1 MQKIKDFNIQTLNH
15 YLNSDD
21 EFEKSLA
28 EDVKDDF
35 AKYTKIVLTFDDKMN
50 TWREETSGEEYRRN
64 VSKLD
69 KDRRLLHDN
78 CLHDIDIINRMAKA
92 DGLEPFADFDVNN
105 ANRRGI
111 GDLILEQHYENMQ
124 NDVSQINNDAMAQ
137 DSKPKSKHHQNRDI
151 MDNYNFSLVFTK
163 YPLVENESGTYSFID
178 IFTQDIVEPKAVK
191 TYISNRTND
200 IDVLKS
206 FDKAC
211 DLVNSDVN
219 LNFDGL
225 DDAKAQMI
233 N

>member
-1 MQKIKDFNIQTLNH
+1 MKDFNMQTLNH

-35 AKYTKIVLTFDDKMN
+35 AKYTQIVLTFDDKMN
-50 TWREETSGEEYRRN
+50 TWREEKSGEDYRRN

-92 DGLEPFADFDVNN
+92 DGIEPFADFDVNN
-105 ANRRGI
+105 TNRREV

-124 NDVSQINNDAMAQ
+124 NDASQINNDEQ
-137 DSKPKSKHHQNRDI
+137 DRKPKSKHHQNRDI

-163 YPLVENESGTYSFID
+163 YPLVENDGAYSFID
-178 IFTQDIVEPKAVK
+178 IFTQDPIEPNAVK
-191 TYISNRTND
+191 TYITNRTD
-200 IDVLKS
+200 DTEVLKS

-211 DLVNSDVN
+211 DLVNSGVN
-219 LNFDGL
+219 LSFDGL
-225 DDAKAQMI
+225 NDVQAQMI

>member
-1 MQKIKDFNIQTLNH
+1 MKTMKDFNMQTLNH

-50 TWREETSGEEYRRN
+50 TWREEKSGEDYRRN

-92 DGLEPFADFDVNN
+92 DGIEPFADFDVKNT
-105 ANRRGI
+105 NRRDV
-111 GDLILEQHYENMQ
+111 GDLILEQHYENLQ
-124 NDVSQINNDAMAQ
+124 NDIAQANNDDMAQ

-163 YPLVENESGTYSFID
+163 YPLVENDGAYSFID
-178 IFTQDIVEPKAVK
+178 IFTQDPIEPNAVK
-191 TYISNRTND
+191 TYILNRTND
-200 IDVLKS
+200 TKVLTA

-211 DLVNSDVN
+211 DLTKTDVS

-225 DDAKAQMI
+225 NDLNAQMI

>member
-1 MQKIKDFNIQTLNH
+1 MKDFNMQTLNH

-50 TWREETSGEEYRRN
+50 TWREEKSGEDYRRN

-92 DGLEPFADFDVNN
+92 DGIEPFADFDVKNT
-105 ANRRGI
+105 NRREV
-111 GDLILEQHYENMQ
+111 GDLILEQHYENLQ
-124 NDVSQINNDAMAQ
+124 NDIAQANND
-137 DSKPKSKHHQNRDI
+137 DLNRKPKSKHHQNRDI

-163 YPLVENESGTYSFID
+163 YPLVENDGAYSFID
-178 IFTQDIVEPKAVK
+178 IFTQDIVEPNAVK
-191 TYISNRTND
+191 TYILNRTND
-200 IDVLKS
+200 TKVLTT

-211 DLVNSDVN
+211 GLVNSGVN
-219 LNFDGL
+219 LSFDGL
-225 DDAKAQMI
+225 NDVQAQMI

>member
-1 MQKIKDFNIQTLNH
+1 MKDFNMQTLNH

-35 AKYTKIVLTFDDKMN
+35 AKYTQIVLTFDDKMN
-50 TWREETSGEEYRRN
+50 TWREEKSGEDYRRN

-92 DGLEPFADFDVNN
+92 DGIEPFADFDVNN
-105 ANRRGI
+105 TNRREV

-124 NDVSQINNDAMAQ
+124 NDASQINNDEQ
-137 DSKPKSKHHQNRDI
+137 DRKPKSKHHQNRDI

-163 YPLVENESGTYSFID
+163 YPLVENDGAYSFID
-178 IFTQDIVEPKAVK
+178 IFTQDPIEPNDVK
-191 TYISNRTND
+191 TYILNRTND
-200 IDVLKS
+200 TKVLTA

-211 DLVNSDVN
+211 DLTKTDVS

-225 DDAKAQMI
+225 NDLNAQMI

>member
-1 MQKIKDFNIQTLNH
+1 MKKMKDFNMQTLNH

-50 TWREETSGEEYRRN
+50 TWREEKSGEDYRRN

-92 DGLEPFADFDVNN
+92 DGIEPFADFDVNN
-105 ANRRGI
+105 ANRRDV
-111 GDLILEQHYENMQ
+111 GDLILEQHYENLQ
-124 NDVSQINNDAMAQ
+124 TDLSQANNDESEQ
-137 DSKPKSKHHQNRDI
+137 KPKSKHHQNRDI

-163 YPLVENESGTYSFID
+163 YPLVEKDGAYSFID
-178 IFTQDIVEPKAVK
+178 IFTQDTVEPNDVK
-191 TYISNRTND
+191 TYILNRTDDTN
-200 IDVLKS
+200 VLTA

-211 DLVNSDVN
+211 DLTKNDVS

-225 DDAKAQMI
+225 NDLNAQMI

>member
-1 MQKIKDFNIQTLNH
+1 MKDFNMQTLNH

-50 TWREETSGEEYRRN
+50 TWREEKSGEDYRRN

-92 DGLEPFADFDVNN
+92 DGIEPFADFDVNN
-105 ANRRGI
+105 ANRREV
-111 GDLILEQHYENMQ
+111 GDLILEQHYENLQ
-124 NDVSQINNDAMAQ
+124 KDIAQANNDESEQ
-137 DSKPKSKHHQNRDI
+137 KPKSKHHQNRDI

-163 YPLVENESGTYSFID
+163 YPLVENDGAYSFID
-178 IFTQDIVEPKAVK
+178 IFTQDTIEPKAVK
-191 TYISNRTND
+191 TYILNRTDD

-211 DLVNSDVN
+211 DLVNSGIN
-219 LNFDGL
+219 LSFDGL
-225 DDAKAQMI
+225 NDLNAQI
-233 N
+233 VN

>member
-1 MQKIKDFNIQTLNH
+1 MKDFNMQTLNH

-50 TWREETSGEEYRRN
+50 VWRKEKSGEDYRRN

-92 DGLEPFADFDVNN
+92 DGIEPFADFDVTN
-105 ANRRGI
+105 ANRRDI

-124 NDVSQINNDAMAQ
+124 NDAFQINNDEQ
-137 DSKPKSKHHQNRDI
+137 DQKPKSKRHQNRDI
-151 MDNYNFSLVFTK
+151 MDGYNFSLVFTK
-163 YPLVENESGTYSFID
+163 YPLVENESGKYSFID
-178 IFTQDIVEPKAVK
+178 IFTQDTIEPNDVK
-191 TYISNRTND
+191 TYILNRTDD

-225 DDAKAQMI
+225 TDAKI
-233 N
+233 EKSYNI

>member
-1 MQKIKDFNIQTLNH
+1 MKDFNMQTLNH

-50 TWREETSGEEYRRN
+50 VWREEKSGEDYRRN

-92 DGLEPFADFDVNN
+92 DGIEPFADFDVNN
-105 ANRRGI
+105 TNRRDI
-111 GDLILEQHYENMQ
+111 GDLILEQHYENLQ
-124 NDVSQINNDAMAQ
+124 NDASQINNDAMAQ

-151 MDNYNFSLVFTK
+151 MDGYNFSLVFTK
-163 YPLVENESGTYSFID
+163 YPLVEKDGTYSFID

-225 DDAKAQMI
+225 NDVQAQMV

>member
-1 MQKIKDFNIQTLNH
+1 MKDFNMQTLNH

-28 EDVKDDF
+28 ADVKDDF

-50 TWREETSGEEYRRN
+50 TWREEKSGEDYRRN

-92 DGLEPFADFDVNN
+92 DSLEPFADFDVKNT
-105 ANRRGI
+105 NRRDI
-111 GDLILEQHYENMQ
+111 GDLILTQHYENLQ
-124 NDVSQINNDAMAQ
+124 TDLSQVNNDAMAQ

-151 MDNYNFSLVFTK
+151 MDGYNFSLVFTK
-163 YPLVENESGTYSFID
+163 YPLVEKDDTYSFID
-178 IFTQDIVEPKAVK
+178 IFTQDTVDSKTVK
-191 TYISNRTND
+191 TYISNRTD
-200 IDVLKS
+200 DDEVLKS

-211 DLVNSDVN
+211 DLVNSDVT

-225 DDAKAQMI
+225 TDAKI
-233 N
+233 EKSCNI

>member
-1 MQKIKDFNIQTLNH
+1 MQTLNH

-50 TWREETSGEEYRRN
+50 VWREEKSGEDYRRN

-92 DGLEPFADFDVNN
+92 DGIEPFADFDVKNT
-105 ANRRGI
+105 NRRDI

-124 NDVSQINNDAMAQ
+124 NDALQINNDEYEQ
-137 DSKPKSKHHQNRDI
+137 KPKSKRHQNRDI
-151 MDNYNFSLVFTK
+151 MDGYNFSLVFTK
-163 YPLVENESGTYSFID
+163 YPLVEKDGMYSFID
-178 IFTQDIVEPKAVK
+178 IFTQDTVDSKTVK
-191 TYISNRTND
+191 TYISNRTD
-200 IDVLKS
+200 DTEVLKS

-211 DLVNSDVN
+211 DLVNSGVN
-219 LNFDGL
+219 LRFDGL
-225 DDAKAQMI
+225 TDAKAQMI

>member
-1 MQKIKDFNIQTLNH
+1 MQTLNH

-50 TWREETSGEEYRRN
+50 VWREEKSGEDYRRN

-92 DGLEPFADFDVNN
+92 DGLEPFADFDVKNT
-105 ANRRGI
+105 NRREV

-124 NDVSQINNDAMAQ
+124 NDAFQINNDAMAQ

-163 YPLVENESGTYSFID
+163 YPLVEKDGTYSFID
-178 IFTQDIVEPKAVK
+178 IFTQDTVDSKTVK
-191 TYISNRTND
+191 TYISNRTD
-200 IDVLKS
+200 ADEVLKS

-211 DLVNSDVN
+211 DLANNDVN

-225 DDAKAQMI
+225 TDEHAQMI
-233 N
+233 H

>member
-1 MQKIKDFNIQTLNH
+1 MKDFNMQTLNH

-50 TWREETSGEEYRRN
+50 VWREEKSGEDYRRN

-92 DGLEPFADFDVNN
+92 DGLEPFADFDVKNT
-105 ANRRGI
+105 NRRDV
-111 GDLILEQHYENMQ
+111 GDLILTQHYENMQ
-124 NDVSQINNDAMAQ
+124 TDLSQVNND
-137 DSKPKSKHHQNRDI
+137 DSEQKPKSKHHQNRDI
-151 MDNYNFSLVFTK
+151 MDSYNFSLVFTK
-163 YPLVENESGTYSFID
+163 YPLVEKDGMYSFID
-178 IFTQDIVEPKAVK
+178 IFTQDTVEPKAVK
-191 TYISNRTND
+191 TYILNRTDNTE
-200 IDVLKS
+200 VLKS

-211 DLVNSDVN
+211 DLTKNDVN

-225 DDAKAQMI
+225 NDAKAQMI

>member
-1 MQKIKDFNIQTLNH
+1 MKKMKDFNMQTLNH

-50 TWREETSGEEYRRN
+50 VWREEKSGEDYRRN

-92 DGLEPFADFDVNN
+92 DGIEPFADFDVKNT
-105 ANRRGI
+105 NRRDI

-124 NDVSQINNDAMAQ
+124 NDAFQINNDEQ
-137 DSKPKSKHHQNRDI
+137 DQKPKSKRHQNRDI
-151 MDNYNFSLVFTK
+151 MDGYNFSLVFTK
-163 YPLVENESGTYSFID
+163 YPLVEKDGMYSFID
-178 IFTQDIVEPKAVK
+178 IFTQDTIEPNDVK
-191 TYISNRTND
+191 TYILNRTDD

-211 DLVNSDVN
+211 DLVNSDVS

-225 DDAKAQMI
+225 TDAKMEKSCTI
-233 N
+233 

>member
-1 MQKIKDFNIQTLNH
+1 MKKMKDFNMQTLNH

-35 AKYTKIVLTFDDKMN
+35 AKYTQIVLTFDDKMN
-50 TWREETSGEEYRRN
+50 TWREEKSGEDYRRN

-92 DGLEPFADFDVNN
+92 DGIEPFADFDVNN
-105 ANRRGI
+105 TNRREV

-124 NDVSQINNDAMAQ
+124 NDASQINNDEQ
-137 DSKPKSKHHQNRDI
+137 DRKPKSKHHQNRDI

-163 YPLVENESGTYSFID
+163 YPLVENDGAYSFID
-178 IFTQDIVEPKAVK
+178 IFTQDPIEPNDVK
-191 TYISNRTND
+191 TYILNRTND
-200 IDVLKS
+200 TKVLTA

-211 DLVNSDVN
+211 DLTKTDVS

-225 DDAKAQMI
+225 NDLNAQMI

>member
-1 MQKIKDFNIQTLNH
+1 MNVWRK
-15 YLNSDD
+15 
-21 EFEKSLA
+21 EKSG
-28 EDVKDDF
+28 ED
-35 AKYTKIVLTFDDKMN
+35 
-50 TWREETSGEEYRRN
+50 YRRN

-92 DGLEPFADFDVNN
+92 DGIEPFADFDVTN
-105 ANRRGI
+105 ANRRDI

-124 NDVSQINNDAMAQ
+124 NDAFQINNDEQ
-137 DSKPKSKHHQNRDI
+137 DQKPKSKRHQNRDI
-151 MDNYNFSLVFTK
+151 MDGYNFSLVFTK
-163 YPLVENESGTYSFID
+163 YPLVENESGKYSFID
-178 IFTQDIVEPKAVK
+178 IFTQDTIEPNDVK
-191 TYISNRTND
+191 TYILNRTDD

-225 DDAKAQMI
+225 TDAKI
-233 N
+233 EKSYNI

>member
-1 MQKIKDFNIQTLNH
+1 MKDFNMQTLNH
-15 YLNSDD
+15 YLNGDD

-50 TWREETSGEEYRRN
+50 TWREEKSGEDYRRN

-92 DGLEPFADFDVNN
+92 DGLEPFADFDVKNT
-105 ANRRGI
+105 NRRDI
-111 GDLILEQHYENMQ
+111 GDLILTQHYENLQ
-124 NDVSQINNDAMAQ
+124 NDLAQANNDESEQ
-137 DSKPKSKHHQNRDI
+137 KPKSKHHQNRDI
-151 MDNYNFSLVFTK
+151 MDAYNFSLVFTK
-163 YPLVENESGTYSFID
+163 YPLVEKDGMYSFID
-178 IFTQDIVEPKAVK
+178 IFTQDTVEPKAVK

-225 DDAKAQMI
+225 NDVQAQMI

>member
-1 MQKIKDFNIQTLNH
+1 MKDFNMQTLNH

-50 TWREETSGEEYRRN
+50 TWREEKSGEDYRRN

-92 DGLEPFADFDVNN
+92 DGIEPFADFDVNN
-105 ANRRGI
+105 TNRREV

-124 NDVSQINNDAMAQ
+124 NDASQINNDEQ
-137 DSKPKSKHHQNRDI
+137 DRKPKSKHHQNRDI

-163 YPLVENESGTYSFID
+163 YPLVENDGAYSFID
-178 IFTQDIVEPKAVK
+178 IFTQDPIEPNAVK
-191 TYISNRTND
+191 TYILNRTND
-200 IDVLKS
+200 TKVLTA

-211 DLVNSDVN
+211 DLTKTDVS

-225 DDAKAQMI
+225 NDLNAQMI

>member
-1 MQKIKDFNIQTLNH
+1 MKKMKDFNMQTLNH

-50 TWREETSGEEYRRN
+50 TWREEKSGEDYRRN

-92 DGLEPFADFDVNN
+92 DGIEPFADFDVNN
-105 ANRRGI
+105 ANRRDV

-124 NDVSQINNDAMAQ
+124 NDASQINNDEQ
-137 DSKPKSKHHQNRDI
+137 DRKPKSKHHQNRDI
-151 MDNYNFSLVFTK
+151 MNNYNFSLVFTK
-163 YPLVENESGTYSFID
+163 YPLVENDGAYSFID

>member
-1 MQKIKDFNIQTLNH
+1 MKKMKDFNMQTLNH

-50 TWREETSGEEYRRN
+50 TWREEKSGEDYRRN

-92 DGLEPFADFDVNN
+92 DGIEPFADFDVNN
-105 ANRRGI
+105 TNRREV

-124 NDVSQINNDAMAQ
+124 NDASQINNDEQ
-137 DSKPKSKHHQNRDI
+137 DRKPKSKHHQNRDI

-163 YPLVENESGTYSFID
+163 YPLVENDGAYSFID
-178 IFTQDIVEPKAVK
+178 IFTQDPIEPNAVK
-191 TYISNRTND
+191 TYILNRTND
-200 IDVLKS
+200 TKVLTA

-211 DLVNSDVN
+211 DLTKTDVS

-225 DDAKAQMI
+225 NDLNAQMI

>member
-1 MQKIKDFNIQTLNH
+1 MQKIKDFNMQTLNH

-92 DGLEPFADFDVNN
+92 DGIEPFADFDVNN
-105 ANRRGI
+105 ANRRDI
-111 GDLILEQHYENMQ
+111 GDLILEQHYENMK
-124 NDVSQINNDAMAQ
+124 NDIAQANNDDLNQ
-137 DSKPKSKHHQNRDI
+137 KPKSKHHQNRDI
-151 MDNYNFSLVFTK
+151 MDDYNFSLIFTK
-163 YPLVENESGTYSFID
+163 YPLVEKDGNYSFID

-191 TYISNRTND
+191 TYILNRTD
-200 IDVLKS
+200 DTTVLTA

-211 DLVNSDVN
+211 DLTKNDVN

-225 DDAKAQMI
+225 TDVQAQMI

>member
-1 MQKIKDFNIQTLNH
+1 MKDFNMQTLNH

-50 TWREETSGEEYRRN
+50 VWREEKSGEDYRRN

-92 DGLEPFADFDVNN
+92 DGIEPFADFDVKNT
-105 ANRRGI
+105 NRRDI

-124 NDVSQINNDAMAQ
+124 NDALQINNDEYEQ
-137 DSKPKSKHHQNRDI
+137 KPKSKHHQNRDI

-163 YPLVENESGTYSFID
+163 YPLVEKDGMYSFID
-178 IFTQDIVEPKAVK
+178 IFTQDTVEPKAVK
-191 TYISNRTND
+191 TYILNRTND

-211 DLVNSDVN
+211 DLANSDVN

-225 DDAKAQMI
+225 NDVQAQI
-233 N
+233 VN

>member
-1 MQKIKDFNIQTLNH
+1 MQTLNH

-105 ANRRGI
+105 ANRRSI
-111 GDLILEQHYENMQ
+111 GDLILEQHYENLQ
-124 NDVSQINNDAMAQ
+124 TDLSQANNDESEQ
-137 DSKPKSKHHQNRDI
+137 KPKSKHHQNRDI

-163 YPLVENESGTYSFID
+163 YPLVEKESGKYSFID
-178 IFTQDIVEPKAVK
+178 IFTQDTIEPNDVK
-191 TYISNRTND
+191 TYILNRTND
-200 IDVLKS
+200 TKVLTA

-211 DLVNSDVN
+211 DLTKNDVN

>member
-1 MQKIKDFNIQTLNH
+1 MQKIKDFNMQTLNH

-50 TWREETSGEEYRRN
+50 VWREETSGEEYRRN

-92 DGLEPFADFDVNN
+92 DGIEPFADFDVNN
-105 ANRRGI
+105 ANRRDI

-124 NDVSQINNDAMAQ
+124 NDASQINNDKSDQ
-137 DSKPKSKHHQNRDI
+137 KPKSKHHQNRDI
-151 MDNYNFSLVFTK
+151 MDGYNFSLIFTK
-163 YPLVENESGTYSFID
+163 YPLVEKDGMYSFID
-178 IFTQDIVEPKAVK
+178 IFTQDTVEPNDVK
-191 TYISNRTND
+191 TYITNRTD
-200 IDVLKS
+200 DTKVLTA

-211 DLVNSDVN
+211 DLANTNVN

-225 DDAKAQMI
+225 DNAKAQI
-233 N
+233 VN

>member
-1 MQKIKDFNIQTLNH
+1 MQKIKDFNMQTLNH

-28 EDVKDDF
+28 EDVKTDF

-50 TWREETSGEEYRRN
+50 VWREETSGEEYRRN

-105 ANRRGI
+105 ANRREV

-124 NDVSQINNDAMAQ
+124 NDIAQANNDESEQ
-137 DSKPKSKHHQNRDI
+137 KPKSKHHQNRDI

>member
-1 MQKIKDFNIQTLNH
+1 MKDFNMQTLNH

-50 TWREETSGEEYRRN
+50 TWREEKSGEDYRRN

-92 DGLEPFADFDVNN
+92 DGIEPFADFDVNN
-105 ANRRGI
+105 TNRRDV

-124 NDVSQINNDAMAQ
+124 KDLSQANNDESEQ
-137 DSKPKSKHHQNRDI
+137 KPKSKHHQNRDI
-151 MDNYNFSLVFTK
+151 MDDYNFSLVFTK
-163 YPLVENESGTYSFID
+163 YPLVEKDGTYSFIN

-211 DLVNSDVN
+211 DLVNSGIN
-219 LNFDGL
+219 LSFDGL
-225 DDAKAQMI
+225 NDVQAQMV

>member
-1 MQKIKDFNIQTLNH
+1 MKTMKDFNMQTLNH

-50 TWREETSGEEYRRN
+50 TWREEKSGEDYRRN

-92 DGLEPFADFDVNN
+92 DGIEPFADFDVNN
-105 ANRRGI
+105 TNRRDV

-124 NDVSQINNDAMAQ
+124 KDLSQANNDESEQ
-137 DSKPKSKHHQNRDI
+137 KPKSKHHQNRDI
-151 MDNYNFSLVFTK
+151 MDDYNFSLVFTK
-163 YPLVENESGTYSFID
+163 YPLVEKDGTYSFIN

-211 DLVNSDVN
+211 DLVNSGIN
-219 LNFDGL
+219 LSFDGL
-225 DDAKAQMI
+225 NDVQAQMV

>member
-1 MQKIKDFNIQTLNH
+1 MKKLKDFNMQTLNH

-50 TWREETSGEEYRRN
+50 TWREEKSGEDYRRN

-92 DGLEPFADFDVNN
+92 DGIEPFADFDVNN
-105 ANRRGI
+105 ANRRDI

-124 NDVSQINNDAMAQ
+124 NDAFQINNDEQ
-137 DSKPKSKHHQNRDI
+137 DQKPKSKRHQNRDI

-163 YPLVENESGTYSFID
+163 YPLVEKESGKYSFID
-178 IFTQDIVEPKAVK
+178 IFTQDTVEPNDVK
-191 TYISNRTND
+191 TYILNRTDD

-206 FDKAC
+206 FGKAC
-211 DLVNSDVN
+211 DLVNSDVS

-225 DDAKAQMI
+225 NAAKAQMI

>member
-1 MQKIKDFNIQTLNH
+1 MKDFNMQTLNH

-50 TWREETSGEEYRRN
+50 TWREEKSGEDYRRN

-92 DGLEPFADFDVNN
+92 DGIEPFADFDVNN
-105 ANRRGI
+105 TNRRDI
-111 GDLILEQHYENMQ
+111 GDLILEQHYENLQ
-124 NDVSQINNDAMAQ
+124 TDFSQGNNDDLNQ
-137 DSKPKSKHHQNRDI
+137 KPKSKHHQNRDI
-151 MDNYNFSLVFTK
+151 MDSYNFSLVFTK
-163 YPLVENESGTYSFID
+163 YPLVENESGKYSFID
-178 IFTQDIVEPKAVK
+178 IFTQDTVEPNDVK

-211 DLVNSDVN
+211 NLVNSDVN

-225 DDAKAQMI
+225 DNAKAQI
-233 N
+233 VN